1 MNGLIMLQ
9 TLEIQGCA
17 KLRTLPKLPRSLRK
31 LHASYCT
38 SLERITNLPNMFES
52 LDSSLWKCKKLDEV
66 QSLFNIKP
74 LGRVDIEMISDMGLF
89 NLESTGGSTEVEM
102 TNYLTCTTRKGPL
115 QVLYECGIFII
126 LFMETKFQI
135 GSPTGAWVILFCLLF
150 YRRIL
155 ISRSEVSN
163 ETKGLKWTYCPVA
176 AGLPKKNQDMLWLS
190 HWRFE
195 NNELEEG
202 EQVHVSINEEFSFWA
217 KEFCVQ
223 LVYEKDPSKSE
234 NITIQQE
241 TPPSSQIVAAGNV
254 SASASKYQF
263 WAGKYFLCNHRA
275 RIHQRQFSNSQMNPA
290 YLEYSYLFDQDV
302 HPPRK

>member
-9 TLEIQGCA
+9 TLEIQGCT

-74 LGRVDIEMISDMGLF
+74 LGRVDIEMISDMGMF
-89 NLESTGGSTEVEM
+89 NLESTGGNWFTYRSM
-102 TNYLTCTTRKGPL
+102 GNS
-115 QVLYECGIFII
+115 VLSII
-126 LFMETKFQI
+126 LPSHLNLKIRGLNVCVMY
-135 GSPTGAWVILFCLLF
+135 S
-150 YRRIL
+150 RRPFWFSASNFL
-155 ISRSEVSN
+155 KVSN

-195 NNELEEG
+195 NDELEEG

-241 TPPSSQIVAAGNV
+241 TPPSSQIVAAANV
-254 SASASKYQF
+254 SASASKYHF

>member
-1 MNGLIMLQ
+1 
-9 TLEIQGCA
+9 
-17 KLRTLPKLPRSLRK
+17 
-31 LHASYCT
+31 
-38 SLERITNLPNMFES
+38 MFVS
-52 LDSSLWKCKKLDEV
+52 LDSSLWKCKKLQEV

-102 TNYLTCTTRKGPL
+102 TNYLTCATRKGPL
-115 QVLYECGIFII
+115 QALYECGIISIFVHGNKIPDWFTYRSMGNSVLSII
-126 LFMETKFQI
+126 LPSHLNLKIRGLNVCVMY
-135 GSPTGAWVILFCLLF
+135 S
-150 YRRIL
+150 RRPFWFSATNFL
-155 ISRSEVSN
+155 KVSN
-163 ETKGLKWTYCPVA
+163 EIKALKWTYCPVA

-195 NNELEEG
+195 NDELEEG
-202 EQVHVSINEEFSFWA
+202 EKVHVSINEEFSFWA
-217 KEFCVQ
+217 KEFCIQ

-241 TPPSSQIVAAGNV
+241 TPPSSQIAAAGNV

-263 WAGKYFLCNHRA
+263 RAGKYFLSNHRA
-275 RIHQRQFSNSQMNPA
+275 RIHQCQFSNSQMNAA

-302 HPPRK
+302 HPPRRIGLHPALFFDRCKRNISINCLHCY